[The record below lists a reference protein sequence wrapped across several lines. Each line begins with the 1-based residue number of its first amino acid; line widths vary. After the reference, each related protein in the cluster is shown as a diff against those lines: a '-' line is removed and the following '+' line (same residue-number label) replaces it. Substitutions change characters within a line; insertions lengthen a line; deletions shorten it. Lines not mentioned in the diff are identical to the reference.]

1 MPIARIYTTSWCA
14 DHRYARQLRRERGI
28 SFEEI
33 NVDEDPDAEELL
45 LRVNDGLRKV
55 PTIELD
61 GRYFACSP
69 FDPEQLAA
77 EFAIPR
83 RSGDFATLRGT
94 LRATVSRDGQPTLQ

>member
-1 MPIARIYTTSWCA
+1 MSTARLYTTSWCP
-14 DHRYARQLRRERGI
+14 DCWYAKQFLRERGV

-33 NVDEDPDAEELL
+33 NVDEDPDAEELI

-77 EFAIPR
+77 EFAIP
-83 RSGDFATLRGT
+83 LN
-94 LRATVSRDGQPTLQ
+94 P

>member
-1 MPIARIYTTSWCA
+1 MATARLYTTSWCPDCWSA
-14 DHRYARQLRRERGI
+14 KQFLRERGV

-33 NVDEDPDAEELL
+33 NVDEDPDAEELI
-45 LRVNDGLRKV
+45 LRVNNGLRKV

-77 EFAIPR
+77 EFEIP
-83 RSGDFATLRGT
+83 LN
-94 LRATVSRDGQPTLQ
+94 P